1 MILLGD
7 IGNTDIKIS
16 LYSNYK
22 KLILKK
28 RINPLLLNLNKLNFH
43 FSFLKKYLKSIDKIL
58 FCSVVPNKFIKI
70 KEIKLC

>member
-28 RINPLLLNLNKLNFH
+28 RINPLLLNFNKLNFH
-43 FSFLKKYLKSIDKIL
+43 LSFLKKKVKYFYTMIILPNLKL
-58 FCSVVPNKFIKI
+58 
-70 KEIKLC
+70 